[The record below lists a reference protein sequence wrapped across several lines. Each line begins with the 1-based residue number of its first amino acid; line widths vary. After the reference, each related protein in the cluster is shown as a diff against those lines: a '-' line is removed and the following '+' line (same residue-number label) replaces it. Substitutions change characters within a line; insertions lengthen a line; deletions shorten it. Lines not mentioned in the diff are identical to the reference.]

1 MGRYPK
7 LGPYKVVSFAIEID
21 KYQILKEIAFQ
32 KGKALSD
39 LLREIIDDYLKSHGL
54 LEAEAVAMNGG
65 IKVLSLIE
73 QKLLTS
79 ELKELMMDLE
89 RLSKKIN
96 EYPKGTISW
105 FDIIEKMRAKIRRA
119 LTIIQKL
126 GVPSD
131 ATLKKLRQYSEL
143 VEKSLS

>member
-54 LEAEAVAMNGG
+54 MKAEVVAMSGG
-65 IKVLSLIE
+65 IKTLSMIE
-73 QKLLTS
+73 QKLLSS
-79 ELKELMMDLE
+79 ELKEIMLDLE
-89 RLSKKIN
+89 HLAKRIN
-96 EYPKGTISW
+96 QYPKGTISW
-105 FDIIEKMRAKIRRA
+105 YDVIERMRSKIKRA
-119 LTIIQKL
+119 LAIIQKL
-126 GVPSD
+126 GIPSD
-131 ATLKKLRQYSEL
+131 KTLQKLKHYSEL
-143 VEKSLS
+143 VDNALS